1 MDALIYQYTAV
12 SYTLIMKEVLKVYL
26 PIAIFA
32 MEKSWKLEL
41 NSFIQACRQ
50 QLRVLNGLIRQSTP
64 GKTKWVHN
72 FIYVRIWN

>member
-26 PIAIFA
+26 PIATFA

-72 FIYVRIWN
+72 FIYVYMLN